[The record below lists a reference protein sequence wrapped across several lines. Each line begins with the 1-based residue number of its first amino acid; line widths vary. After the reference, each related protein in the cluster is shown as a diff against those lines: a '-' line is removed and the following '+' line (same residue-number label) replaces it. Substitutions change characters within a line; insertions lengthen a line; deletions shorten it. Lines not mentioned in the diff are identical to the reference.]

1 MFIKIPDYI
10 ENALNMLKNAGYK
23 AYIVGGCVR
32 DALLSKKPND
42 WDICTSAMPEQTCEV
57 FKDFNLVTSG
67 IKHGTVCVI
76 INHLPVEITTF
87 RIDGDYKD
95 SRRPESVTFSPSI
108 DEDLK
113 RRDFTINAMAY
124 ADEKIIDLHS
134 GQDDLKNK
142 IIRTVGIAKDRFNED
157 ALRIMRVLRFAG
169 QLGFKIEEKTKQ
181 AILDQKDLL
190 KNISAERITDEFVKL
205 VMSDNCFEILKEYES
220 VIKVFLPSFSSPEA
234 MEIDTDLTLRLSYIL
249 STSEPQNMFGILKLP
264 KVVTSDIKVIT
275 SNKDYVI
282 PKNKTDT
289 KYMLSRL
296 GYELTIKILK
306 FKSLFGDDV
315 KNAIVLV
322 NEIKN
327 NRECFSIKQLN
338 ICGNDLIELGY
349 KGAEI
354 GNILNNILDVVI
366 NDKVKNTKNDLLNY
380 VKNEM

>member
-190 KNISAERITDEFVKL
+190 KNISVERITDEFVKL
-205 VMSDNCFEILKEYES
+205 VMSDNCFDILKEYES

>member
-1 MFIKIPDYI
+1 
-10 ENALNMLKNAGYK
+10 
-23 AYIVGGCVR
+23 
-32 DALLSKKPND
+32 
-42 WDICTSAMPEQTCEV
+42 
-57 FKDFNLVTSG
+57 
-67 IKHGTVCVI
+67 
-76 INHLPVEITTF
+76 
-87 RIDGDYKD
+87 
-95 SRRPESVTFSPSI
+95 
-108 DEDLK
+108 
-113 RRDFTINAMAY
+113 
-124 ADEKIIDLHS
+124 
-134 GQDDLKNK
+134 
-142 IIRTVGIAKDRFNED
+142 
-157 ALRIMRVLRFAG
+157 
-169 QLGFKIEEKTKQ
+169 
-181 AILDQKDLL
+181 
-190 KNISAERITDEFVKL
+190 
-205 VMSDNCFEILKEYES
+205 MSDNCFDILKEYES

-327 NRECFSIKQLN
+327 NCECFSIKQLN